1 MPSLRQYRDRIGSVK
16 NTRKIT
22 SAMKMV
28 AASKL
33 KRAQG
38 AAEAAQPYAHAF
50 ADMMRNVAAGIPAG
64 ATVSPLLSGTGR
76 DQTVLLVA
84 LSSDRGLCGGFN
96 ANLMRAVRT
105 EIRGLEAAGKTV
117 KILCVG
123 RKSRDS
129 LKRDYADKI
138 IDAVMGVGQRRPSA
152 QAEGPGQVA
161 GDPRAKP
168 EGPGSV
174 VTFDEARRVADTV
187 LNGFDHGQYDR
198 VVLMFNEFKSVLT
211 QKPTAVQLIP
221 FASGGPSG
229 LTRGPLAANDKGPS
243 ASAEG
248 LARAPYVYEPSE
260 EKILADLLPRNV
272 AVQIFRAMLD
282 SAAGEQAARMT
293 AMDNSTRN
301 AGDMIKRLSITYNRA
316 RQAAITKELI
326 EIISGAEAV

>member
-33 KRAQG
+33 KRAQA
-38 AAEAAQPYAHAF
+38 AAEAAQPYARAF

-64 ATVSPLLSGTGR
+64 ATVSPLLSGNGR
-76 DQTVLLVA
+76 DQTVLLV
-84 LSSDRGLCGGFN
+84 LMTSDRGLCGGFN
-96 ANLMRAVRT
+96 ANLLRAARA
-105 EIRGLEAAGKTV
+105 EIRALESAGKTV

-123 RKSRDS
+123 RKGRDS
-129 LKRDYADKI
+129 LKRDHGGKI
-138 IDAVMGVGQRRPSA
+138 IDAVMGVG
-152 QAEGPGQVA
+152 GKTVPG
-161 GDPRAKP
+161 
-168 EGPGSV
+168 
-174 VTFDEARRVADTV
+174 FDEARRVADTM
-187 LNGFDHGQYDR
+187 LYGFDHGQYDR
-198 VVLMFNEFKSVLT
+198 VVMIYNQFKSVLT
-211 QKPTAVQLIP
+211 QKPTTVQLVP
-221 FASGGPSG
+221 FQLNA
-229 LTRGPLAANDKGPS
+229 TPS
-243 ASAEG
+243 AQAEG
-248 LARAPYVYEPSE
+248 PMQMERDPRAKPEGLGSVPTAPYIYEPNE

-272 AVQIFRAMLD
+272 AVQVFGAMLD
-282 SAAGEQAARMT
+282 GAAGEQAARMT